1 MKPFHKDFVVN
12 TINDYKKYI
21 KKQEIGKYKITY
33 ANYTQ
38 EESSYLYKEDNM
50 YTMDVPT
57 LYCGDEK
64 LMQLHPKEIQSSYET
79 IKLARGKVAIVGL
92 GLGYVAREIATKD
105 DVSEVIVYEI
115 SNEII
120 EMYNNNFESNDK
132 IKIIHGN
139 AYEAEREHFD
149 YFYVDIYS
157 YTLGDKMVED
167 YVIFNELHDIEEY
180 AFWGIEHFLLSC
192 RYDEI
197 VWVYIPENWM
207 TMSKSISASLDSA
220 RLMDKYVPLD
230 PEFVSDL
237 LAKFKIV
244 LNEEE

>member
-12 TINDYKKYI
+12 KINDYKGYI
-21 KKQEIGKYKITY
+21 KEQEIGKYKITY
-33 ANYTQ
+33 SNYTQ
-38 EESSYLYKEDNM
+38 EESSYLYKEDDM

-64 LMQLHPKEIQSSYET
+64 VMQLHPKEIQSSYEA

-92 GLGYVAREIATKD
+92 GLGYVAREMATKD

-115 SNEII
+115 SKEII
-120 EMYNNNFESNDK
+120 EMYNNNFEPNDK

-139 AYEAEREHFD
+139 AYEAKGEHFD
-149 YFYVDIYS
+149 YFYVDIYN
-157 YTLGDKMVED
+157 YTFGDKMVED

-207 TMSKSISASLDSA
+207 TMSKSISSSLDSA
-220 RLMDKYVPLD
+220 RLMDKYIPLD

-244 LNEEE
+244 LNEED